1 MTSSAPG
8 IYLDNNSTT
17 RPADEVVEAVSRTMT
32 ETYANA
38 SNNLH
43 DGGRRAA
50 EAVERGRI
58 RTAELIGAEPKE
70 ILFTSGATE
79 SCNLAIKGVA
89 AMYRES
95 GDHII
100 TSSVE
105 HKAVLGSCDRLESQG
120 FQITRLTPDAVG
132 RISAEQV
139 EAAIRPDTV
148 LISIMAANNVVGT
161 LNPMSEIG
169 EVAKRRGV
177 LFHTDATQ
185 AVGRIPVDVEA
196 WGVDLLSL
204 SGHKFH
210 GPKGIGA
217 LYLRARAPKVRL
229 QRMSDGGGQERKL
242 RAGTLNTP
250 GVVGLGVAC
259 ELAKRA
265 MASGASEGM
274 ASLRDRL
281 LEGIRQRT
289 PNVVL
294 NGCSDQRLPNTLNLS
309 FPAVEAIT
317 LLRKLDS
324 IMFSVGSA
332 CAGGA
337 DDPHYVLRAMG
348 ASDEVAVS
356 SCRFSLSRF
365 TTREEIDLA
374 AERIADAVKAI
385 RLSGAAPSCSCEG
398 GRCC

>member
-17 RPADEVVEAVSRTMT
+17 RPADEVVEAVSLALTD
-32 ETYANA
+32 TYANP

-43 DGGRRAA
+43 EGGRLAA

-58 RTAELIGAEPKE
+58 RTADLIGAQPKE
-70 ILFTSGATE
+70 IVFTSGATE

-95 GDHII
+95 GKHVI
-100 TSSVE
+100 TSLAE

-120 FQITRLTPDAVG
+120 FEITRLQPDAVG

-139 EAAIRPDTV
+139 EDAIRPNTV

-169 EVAKRRGV
+169 EVAKRRSV
-177 LFHTDATQ
+177 LFHSDATQ
-185 AVGRIPVDVEA
+185 AVGRIPVDVQA

-204 SGHKFH
+204 SGHKLH

-217 LYLRARAPKVRL
+217 LYLRGLAPKVRL
-229 QRMSDGGGQERKL
+229 QRQSDGGGQENKL
-242 RAGTLNTP
+242 RAGTVNTP

-265 MASGASEGM
+265 MELDLQKKT

-281 LEGIRQRT
+281 LDGIRQRT
-289 PNVVL
+289 PNVIL
-294 NGCSDQRLPNTLNLS
+294 NGCTKARLPNTLNIS
-309 FPAVEAIT
+309 FPGVDAIV
-317 LLRKLDS
+317 LMRKLS
-324 IMFSVGSA
+324 RIMFSVGSA

-348 ASDEVAVS
+348 SPDEVAVS

-365 TTREEIDLA
+365 TTEEEIDLA
-374 AERIADAVKAI
+374 AAKISEAVKSI
-385 RLSGAAPSCSCEG
+385 RLSGAAPACSCEDG
-398 GRCC
+398 CCK